1 MIFITGP
8 LYSGKREYARLL
20 LGCTREELAQR
31 AVWDVF
37 YLMIRRP
44 PRSTLFPYT
53 TLFRS
58 TGRRR
63 HGGGVV
69 PVDKN
74 GRAAREAAGRLGC
87 LLAQRAD
94 AVVRVFCGIPVYL
107 KGAPNT

>member
-31 AVWDVF
+31 A
-37 YLMIRRP
+37 
-44 PRSTLFPYT
+44 
-53 TLFRS
+53 
-58 TGRRR
+58 
-63 HGGGVV
+63 
-69 PVDKN
+69 
-74 GRAAREAAGRLGC
+74 
-87 LLAQRAD
+87 D